1 MSLNLLEMA
10 KTYLTDDVVA
20 KISGTLSESTGT
32 TTTVLGGAL
41 PTILGGLINKTAEP
55 GGANLIM
62 DMITKGGHNG
72 AMLDNMRNLVGDS
85 AQTNTLLESGTGILS
100 GIFGDKVSGII
111 SALASF
117 SGMRESSASSLMSM
131 AAPILLG
138 ILGKQVAADG
148 LGASGLTNML
158 GSQKDSV
165 AAAMPAGLGSLLGN
179 IPGLGALGGLATS
192 GLAGVSSQTD
202 AFKNKATQAP
212 ANISGQ
218 LSDALED
225 SPNGGGFS
233 FGKLLPW
240 LLLGLVGFTIWFFT
254 KGCNNPKNSPTAM
267 ADSVTVVIDSTA
279 VGVVGAASGITNSI
293 DSAANATAGKLGAFF
308 KRKLPTGLELN
319 IPENGIENKL
329 ITFIEDNS
337 KAVDKKTWFDFDRL
351 QFETGKSILKPT
363 SREQL
368 DNIVAILKA
377 YSAVEIKLGGY
388 TDNTGNAKANLA
400 LSAARASSVMAEIT
414 KAGVSKNRLTSEGY
428 GDQFPVATNN
438 TSEGREQN
446 RRVSVRV
453 TKK

>member
-10 KTYLTDDVVA
+10 KSYLTDDVVA

-131 AAPILLG
+131 AAPMFLG
-138 ILGKQVAADG
+138 MLGKQVAADG

-202 AFKNKATQAP
+202 AFRNKATQAP

-388 TDNTGNAKANLA
+388 TDNTGNAKANIA

-414 KAGVSKNRLTSEGY
+414 KAGIAKTRLTSEGY

-438 TSEGREQN
+438 TPEGREQN

>member
-1 MSLNLLEMA
+1 MA
-10 KTYLTDDVVA
+10 KSYLTDDVVA

-131 AAPILLG
+131 AAPMLLG
-138 ILGKQVAADG
+138 MLGKQVAADG

-202 AFKNKATQAP
+202 AFKNKATQAT

-388 TDNTGNAKANLA
+388 TDNTGNAKANIA

-414 KAGVSKNRLTSEGY
+414 KAGIAKTRLTSEGY

-438 TSEGREQN
+438 TPEGREQN